1 VVEPGQ
7 KDEEVGR
14 EDTILR
20 KKLVC
25 LAIAVGAVL
34 SAALLVSLGFALHWY
49 LSPKTDLTISQRQVL
64 VQGLASAGQALA
76 VLLTGAVAFIGLYL
90 TRQNTNEQLEQ
101 ARKNT
106 QDQLQQ
112 AQESQER
119 TQASAQETLRLTE
132 RGQLTERF
140 TRAIEQL
147 GATDHE
153 GKEKMEIRLGAIY
166 ALERI
171 DKESPERVYHST
183 IMEVLTAYVREN
195 SLRDRAGASTPIA
208 VSPQD
213 SKQDKGVEREKAL
226 ILPRLAADIQ
236 AILDVLQRRE
246 ENTVPEKHRVALL
259 DLRGADLRGAN
270 LFKANLKKA
279 VLEGVLLQE
288 ALLQEANLFR
298 AYLQEANLRGANLQ
312 NAKLEGAILE
322 GAILEGAILE
332 NAFLQKTTLQKTI
345 LRGANLQ
352 NAVLPGVSLLNANL
366 QDANLLEADLQRT
379 DLQNADLQDAY
390 LQDAYLLKANLQN
403 ANLQDANLQRAVL
416 ERTILRGANL
426 QGANLQDA
434 HLREN
439 RWITQNQINGTIG
452 SKGTR
457 LPKDLNRPKLWSKS
471 VEEQKKILQE
481 RLNTAE

>member
-1 VVEPGQ
+1 MVEEEPGQ

-14 EDTILR
+14 EDTLLR
-20 KKLVC
+20 KKLVR
-25 LAIAVGAVL
+25 LTIALGAVL
-34 SAALLVSLGFALHWY
+34 AVALLVSLGFALHWY

-259 DLRGADLRGAN
+259 DLRGA
-270 LFKANLKKA
+270 
-279 VLEGVLLQE
+279 
-288 ALLQEANLFR
+288 LLQEANLFR

-379 DLQNADLQDAY
+379 DLQNADLQDA
-390 LQDAYLLKANLQN
+390 
-403 ANLQDANLQRAVL
+403 NLQDANLQRAVL